1 MPHNPNEKLPSVTKI
16 LKEMLPE
23 PPGLKIWKQRTP
35 QWETV
40 FKEKACV
47 GTLVHYRILNKL
59 CTEELE
65 SPNIQINEYPKDIV
79 SIVEN
84 ALAMW
89 DSLNLEVEPIEV
101 EQFHKNEKYCGT
113 LDLLGIYE
121 DEVILFDL
129 KTSKTV
135 YDTHL
140 LQLGGYAGLLDN
152 YPDGGMVI
160 SIHPFLE
167 TNPDLNVKTKKIDSS
182 KLYKYTEEFNILV
195 DKWYD
200 AENYRKEICGGLN

>member
-16 LKEMLPE
+16 LREMLPE
-23 PPGLKIWKQRTP
+23 PIGLKIWKQKTP

-113 LDLLGIYE
+113 LDLLGVYE

-167 TNPDLNVKTKKIDSS
+167 TNPELNVKTKKIDSS

-195 DKWYD
+195 DKWHD